1 MWWSWTVI
9 IRVWPSVHKLK
20 WQVLSI
26 SLISNNEHWQIWRR
40 GPLYGK
46 IFDSRFL
53 CKAIA
58 GANDSSLS
66 ELLHH
71 FNHTANGIISRE
83 LHFFVSFPSRFVLY
97 SFSASNS
104 LQGGT
109 HAPWSALSLL
119 IHNRDNKPSLLS
131 ARGGTAR
138 FINTWSKA
146 GYYDFPLRTRA
157 LSLKATF

>member
-1 MWWSWTVI
+1 M
-9 IRVWPSVHKLK
+9 
-20 WQVLSI
+20 SI
-26 SLISNNEHWQIWRR
+26 D
-40 GPLYGK
+40 K
-46 IFDSRFL
+46 FDEGGRYMEKYSIQDFI

-109 HAPWSALSLL
+109 HAPWSALNLL

-131 ARGGTAR
+131 VRGGTAR
-138 FINTWSKA
+138 FINA
-146 GYYDFPLRTRA
+146 
-157 LSLKATF
+157 